1 VTVAGIALSSVMFS
15 ACGPKDTLQ
24 GEPLLPPEP
33 DTAVTVTDTVPQDT
47 LSKQLPSPD
56 YLVDV
61 PIMGEIVE
69 YSDLGFPPEFGTPSQ
84 WVESQIQD
92 SVLRSLIGDNVRD
105 VIVEFTTDN
114 EGFVDD
120 VSFYNLPKTSKGNV
134 IKRELE
140 AIIRNMPRWDTTQTT
155 TRHHHFVINPEK

>member
-1 VTVAGIALSSVMFS
+1 MTVAGIALSSVMFS

-24 GEPLLPPEP
+24 GEPSLPPEP

>member
-1 VTVAGIALSSVMFS
+1 
-15 ACGPKDTLQ
+15 
-24 GEPLLPPEP
+24 
-33 DTAVTVTDTVPQDT
+33 
-47 LSKQLPSPD
+47 
-56 YLVDV
+56 
-61 PIMGEIVE
+61 
-69 YSDLGFPPEFGTPSQ
+69 
-84 WVESQIQD
+84 
-92 SVLRSLIGDNVRD
+92 LRSLIGDNVRD

-120 VSFYNLPKTSKGNV
+120 VSFYNLPKTSKSNV